1 MPVTPF
7 RQPAVKTSR
16 TAILVLATLTVCL
29 SHLAH
34 AATLEV
40 GTGKKYP
47 VPSAAAA
54 VAHDGDRVTIA
65 AGTYTDCAVWT
76 ANDLTIE
83 GASSDATVITGTP
96 CAGKALFIAQGN
108 HITIRRL
115 ALTGARVPDFN
126 GAGIRAEGGDLT
138 VEHVRFANDEDG
150 ILAGALPGRTIIV
163 RDSEFIGD
171 GTCEGSGGCAH
182 GVYVGNVALLRVER
196 SRFLQTRQGH
206 HIKSRAQ
213 RTEVI
218 GCTLQDGPDGTSS
231 FAVDVSNGGA
241 VVLRGNTIEK
251 GPKSENHTAAL
262 MIGAEGVTQPTPEI
276 IVEDNHFRVDGNYN
290 SYLVYNLTATA
301 AVLRGNTLQGNAMAL
316 HGDGSLK

>member
-1 MPVTPF
+1 MPVTPP
-7 RQPAVKTSR
+7 RQPEVKTAR
-16 TAILVLATLTVCL
+16 TLIVMLAMLALCL

-40 GTGKKYP
+40 GPGRKYP
-47 VPSAAAA
+47 TPSAAAA
-54 VAHDGDRVTIA
+54 VAHDGDHVVIA
-65 AGTYTDCAVWT
+65 AGTYSDCAAWK

-83 GASSDATVITGTP
+83 GASPDATVITGAP
-96 CAGKALFIAQGN
+96 CAGKALFITEGN
-108 HITIRRL
+108 RITIRRL
-115 ALTGARVPDFN
+115 ALTDARVADFN

-138 VEHVRFANDEDG
+138 VEQVRFANDQDG
-150 ILAGALPGRTIIV
+150 ILAGALPGRTIII
-163 RDSEFIGD
+163 RDSEFIAD

-182 GVYVGNVALLRVER
+182 GVYVGNIALLRVER
-196 SRFLQTRQGH
+196 SRFLRTRQGH

-276 IVEDNHFRVDGNYN
+276 IVEDNRFLVDGNYRAF
-290 SYLVYNLTATA
+290 LVYNLTATA

-316 HGDGSLK
+316 HGDGSVK